1 MDCALCLVSQSYRER
16 FFAYVTFSVRH
27 VKMGRPTIVVLRTLQ
42 MKADSDNVTVMTEVS
57 SSWAMACVAPVQEI
71 YFVKENATTQEQH
84 LPHNLHLR
92 EVSMNSSLIVTLYGI
107 ELGYIRQRLSTL
119 TEWSANI
126 AAFTVC
132 L

>member
-1 MDCALCLVSQSYRER
+1 
-16 FFAYVTFSVRH
+16 
-27 VKMGRPTIVVLRTLQ
+27 MGTIVVLRTLQ